1 MARNS
6 PSGSARKRPNVDAKG
21 GSLLWLQGLLCGVL
35 AALATPTALLLAVL
49 LAPGL
54 LSVALDRAPGRPVA
68 RTLLLFGLSTTVQ
81 PLLTLWKA
89 GHTLDVALGL
99 AFEPATLA
107 ASWAAAAAGWLLLQF
122 LPLLVRLALES
133 AALSRKHRLRQLK
146 ERCTEEWGYHAE
158 VAEEQTR

>member
-1 MARNS
+1 MAQ
-6 PSGSARKRPNVDAKG
+6 PSRSAHQKPGSGAKG
-21 GSLLWLQGLLCGVL
+21 RSLLWLQGLLCGVL

-68 RTLLLFGLSTTVQ
+68 RTLLLFGLSTTVL

-89 GHTLDVALGL
+89 GHTMDVAMGL

-122 LPLLVRLALES
+122 FPLVVRLALES
-133 AALSRKHRLRQLK
+133 AALSRKHRLRQLR
-146 ERCTEEWGYHAE
+146 ERSTEEWGYQADAAE
-158 VAEEQTR
+158 DQAP